1 MILNK
6 KSVGIILAVVVGLL
20 FTGIQFQHFGE
31 SPSPSMSAEKK
42 ASDAKNALSKEE
54 RAQPPLAP
62 KGKKVLIAYYTRSGN
77 ARDVAQEIKQQFGG
91 DLFEIQTRNAYP
103 EAYPDV
109 VLQAKNEIQ
118 QGIKPELKNKVQD
131 IRSYDVIF
139 IGTPVWWG
147 TLAPPVSS
155 FLSAY
160 DFSGKTVIPFCT
172 YKTTGLGGIVGD
184 VKTILPNANVLNG
197 IAVKD
202 GEVSQSK
209 DAITVWL
216 EGLKL

>member
-1 MILNK
+1 MSFK
-6 KSVGIILAVVVGLL
+6 KIFMGVVLLAAIVGVG
-20 FTGIQFQHFGE
+20 FVGMHFGE
-31 SPSPSMSAEKK
+31 SPFPSVSAEKK
-42 ASDAKNALSKEE
+42 ASDGKNALSKEE

-62 KGKKVLIAYYTRSGN
+62 RGKQVLIAYYTRSGN

-103 EAYPDV
+103 ESYPDV
-109 VLQAKNEIQ
+109 VLQVKNEIQ

-197 IAVKD
+197 LAVKD

-209 DAITVWL
+209 DAITAWL